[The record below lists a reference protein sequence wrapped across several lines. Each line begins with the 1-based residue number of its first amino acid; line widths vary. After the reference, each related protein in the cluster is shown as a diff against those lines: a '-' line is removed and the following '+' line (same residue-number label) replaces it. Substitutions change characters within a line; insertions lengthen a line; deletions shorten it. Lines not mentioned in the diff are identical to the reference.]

1 MPCNPFHSLQRI
13 LRSKE
18 VTPEVAVR
26 ALMATVY
33 TESCHDCNEKL
44 RDEEFLNAFERM
56 IDEMLHV
63 QALSSAA

>member
-1 MPCNPFHSLQRI
+1 MPCNPFHSLRRI
-13 LRSKE
+13 LGSKE
-18 VTPEVAVR
+18 VTPEIAVR

-56 IDEMLHV
+56 IDEMIHV
-63 QALSSAA
+63 GSLSRAA